1 MSSSISGTAT
11 NWTIT
16 SPAGQLSGAA
26 LNHANATLE
35 DDGTVVIK
43 SADGV
48 LWAGNIM
55 TLGGLT
61 GATPALRFAD
71 LLNNFLTGLLSGA
84 ITIANN
90 PGTGGE
96 LVNGTAPNYL
106 IKRITVSGNLFTT
119 STADTVNIGA
129 TIPQLSV
136 GSGTGARIYNQSVNN
151 YTFRRLAG
159 GTGITVT
166 EGAGSNPTVFNSTVA
181 VVGATD
187 TGEDLVT
194 GANPT
199 YTVKRLK
206 AGTNVTLSSDATSV
220 TINSTAGGGG
230 AGLINQQLISVTSAS
245 TYPQPTANWLLFGEV
260 AGSGVGTSPPTLSGV
275 GSVINATGWYRCF
288 AQVRLGNTTTA
299 SDFVLYFALSTDP
312 TNSIDGG
319 PGVIY
324 SYPASGL
331 RYSYW
336 IEANAYLTAGDIVG
350 LRITPLSA
358 DAQVVSLRGGFQR
371 IN

>member
-1 MSSSISGTAT
+1 M
-11 NWTIT
+11 
-16 SPAGQLSGAA
+16 
-26 LNHANATLE
+26 NHANATLT
-35 DDGTVVIK
+35 DDGTLVIK

-61 GATPALRFAD
+61 GATPALRYAD

-106 IKRITVSGNLFTT
+106 IKRITSTGQINVTP
-119 STADTVNIGA
+119 TADTINLSLTN
-129 TIPQLSV
+129 TIPQLSM
-136 GSGTGARIYNQSVNN
+136 GSGTDARVYNQVVSN
-151 YTFRRLAG
+151 YTFRRLQG

-166 EGAGSNPTVFNSTVA
+166 EGVGSAPNVFSSTVA

-187 TGEDLVT
+187 TGENIVT
-194 GANPT
+194 GSNPT
-199 YTVKRLK
+199 FTVKRLK
-206 AGTNVTLSSDATSV
+206 AGSNVTLSSDATSV
-220 TINSTAGGGG
+220 TINSTAGGAG
-230 AGLINQQLISVTSAS
+230 AGLINQQLITVTHPS
-245 TYPQPTANWLLFGEV
+245 TYPTPTANWLLFGEV
-260 AGSGVGTSPPTLSGV
+260 AGSRVGTSPPKLSGI

-288 AQVRLGNTTTA
+288 AQVRLGNTTTP

-324 SYPASGL
+324 SYPASSL
-331 RYSYW
+331 RYTYW
-336 IEANAYLTAGDIVG
+336 IEANAYLTTGDIVG

-358 DAQVVSLRGGFQR
+358 DAQVVSLYGGFQR